1 MKTLLKTALLSATL
15 ATSLSALTFEYP
27 QLYKDPKVMG
37 MGGANVAVGGHA
49 SALFYNPAALSYIPR
64 EYGIEVE
71 LLNVS
76 AAWNENS
83 VGSISDVL
91 SGEFGGFA
99 KDFSDAT
106 DEPPV
111 VTGDPDTDETLAM
124 LDVLDKYM
132 GKNIHFDANDFTS
145 VSRKGEKTAF
155 AIGGLAGANFDF
167 RTHRGFGA
175 DGVMEI
181 QGIVYY
187 GAAFGMSRDFSEVEI
202 GKYILN
208 DFSLGLGIKQINYG
222 SINQAFS
229 ISQLIDKDFEDNVQ
243 DNYLKEGT
251 STVYDLGG
259 TYKVT
264 PNFIAGM
271 SVMNIGGVGDQD
283 AVYIPMTVNAGVG
296 YLKRWEGHKFF
307 NQVRLAAD
315 YIDIAKG
322 YDQDTDMIKRTRLG
336 AGVNVWDGWFS
347 TMSLRGG
354 LYQGA
359 PTYGLN
365 LRLLLLQVAYAS
377 YEEEVGAYAGQEKD
391 RRHMVNITF
400 GW

>member
-1 MKTLLKTALLSATL
+1 MKTLLKTALLGATL

-64 EYGIEVE
+64 EYGIEVDVIN
-71 LLNVS
+71 LSASINDNV
-76 AAWNENS
+76 
-83 VGSISDVL
+83 ID
-91 SGEFGGFA
+91 FA
-99 KDFSDAT
+99 NDFSDAT
-106 DEPPV
+106 DNPPV
-111 VTGDPDTDETLAM
+111 VTGDTDTDETLAM

-187 GAAFGMSRDFSEVEI
+187 GAAFGMSRDFSEVEM

-208 DFSLGLGIKQINYG
+208 DFSLGLGIKQLNYG

-251 STVYDLGG
+251 STVYDLGA
-259 TYKVT
+259 TYKLT
-264 PNFIAGM
+264 PNTIAGL
-271 SVMNIGGVGDQD
+271 SVMNIGGVGDED
-283 AVYIPMTVNAGVG
+283 AVYIPMTVNAGLG

-307 NQVRLAAD
+307 NQVRVAAD

-322 YDQDTDMIKRTRLG
+322 YDQDTDIIKRSRLG
-336 AGVNVWDGWFS
+336 LGFNVWDGWFS
-347 TMSLRGG
+347 TLSLRSG

-365 LRLLLLQVAYAS
+365 LRLLVLQVAYAS

-391 RRHMVNITF
+391 RRQMINLTL